1 MKSGKTRRKNPM
13 NLEGQNTHVS
23 VDKPHKSAREE
34 YERLFNFSIDMLCI
48 AGFDGYFKK
57 LNPSWEK
64 TLGWTNEELL
74 SKPYLDFVHT
84 QDRESTINAARGLED
99 GKLAVTFEN
108 RYLCKDGSYK
118 WVSWNSFPRV
128 KERLIFAVAR
138 DITKGK
144 KMEEELRRTH
154 DDLEKRV
161 QERTAELL
169 RANEALKAE
178 IDKRKQAEEALR
190 KSEEKYRT
198 LVEST
203 QDSIYLVDRNHKYL
217 FINKKHISRMGF
229 IGDEYLG
236 HAYSEFHSPD
246 ETKWFV
252 ENVNKVFNT
261 GRSIRHEHKSL
272 RDGRYF
278 LQTLSPVRKSDG
290 TITAVTII
298 SKDINEIKRMEEKLR
313 NLSLTDALTGLYNR
327 RGFFTLVE
335 QLLKLSKRQKTGTFM
350 LYADVDNLKDI
361 NDTFGHQEG
370 DLALIEIANIL
381 KKNFRESDIIARIG
395 GDEFVAI
402 PVGTAGDTIEI
413 ITARLQKSFEIYNEE
428 RNCSYKLSL
437 SVGTAYYDPE
447 RPCSID
453 ELLIQG
459 DKLMYERKRQ
469 TRVS

>member
-1 MKSGKTRRKNPM
+1 M